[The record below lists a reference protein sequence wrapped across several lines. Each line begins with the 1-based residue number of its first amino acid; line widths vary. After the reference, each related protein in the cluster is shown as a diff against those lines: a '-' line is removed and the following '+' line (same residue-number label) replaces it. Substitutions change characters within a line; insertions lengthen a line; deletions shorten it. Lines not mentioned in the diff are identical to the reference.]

1 MERQIQSLRNTIGGS
16 YSVPNSEDFAR
27 AFSTLFDGQKDS
39 NLALDYLRIRRNLSD
54 ETIKYFTLGYDSY
67 KNQILIPERK
77 NNFLVNISY
86 LNLDETSK
94 IKYQKDKNCEN
105 WIFNEKGLEVA
116 KDKQGILIV
125 SNQFDAM
132 SAYQAGFKN
141 VVSVPVGKGSYGE
154 WIELFDSIP
163 KVYIAFENKK
173 QSKKLALDL
182 AERIGTDKTYE
193 VVFPD
198 DIVDCNQFFKQHD
211 SNEFKDLIREA
222 RPFYKYK
229 FQGLRDVIDS
239 IKEKTENVLKLKC
252 IPYIEFEQDW
262 LVVLSGDSNTGKTSH
277 CLNVANELS
286 ERGIPNL
293 VLPFERGVRTVGK
306 RFLQV
311 HLNKTQGELDA
322 MADSDWDKVL
332 PDLVDLP
339 LYFSVPS
346 REEIKETVAK
356 AKKLFNIKVVIV
368 DHLDYLVRK
377 SNDNHNVETSNTLQ
391 EFKSL
396 AQEHNIIFLVIHHT
410 KKPAGVGSGPR
421 KPKME
426 DLKGSSSIYQDPEAV
441 IMLSSPDKGQLEVDI
456 VKNKGPMGSKIFDFN
471 LATGVVGEDI
481 TNVPSLMNEKQKVQK
496 SFEEF

>member
-1 MERQIQSLRNTIGGS
+1 MDKIQSLRNTIGGN
-16 YSVPNSEDFAR
+16 YSKPKVSDMAMFRSHLSEYSIAM
-27 AFSTLFDGQKDS
+27 
-39 NLALDYLRIRRNLSD
+39 DYLHINRNLSD
-54 ETIKYFTLGYDSY
+54 ETIKSFMIGYDYYRNNIAMPES
-67 KNQILIPERK
+67 KNGE
-77 NNFLVNISY
+77 LVNIGYRS
-86 LNLDETSK
+86 LEQDPK
-94 IKYQKDKNCEN
+94 IKYQKERGCEN
-105 WIFNEKGLEVA
+105 WIFNERALEIA
-116 KDKQGILIV
+116 KKKQGILIV
-125 SNQFDAM
+125 SNQFDCM
-132 SAYQAGFKN
+132 SAWQAGFEN

-154 WIELFDSIP
+154 WIELFDTIP
-163 KVYIAFENKK
+163 KVYIAFENTK
-173 QSKKLALDL
+173 QSKKFALDL
-182 AERIGTDKTYE
+182 AERIGTDKSYE
-193 VVFPD
+193 VIFPE
-198 DIVDCNQFFKQHD
+198 DIVDCNHFFKQHD

-239 IKEKTENVLKLKC
+239 IKEKTENVLKIKC
-252 IPYIEFEQDW
+252 IPFVEFEQDW
-262 LVVLSGDSNTGKTSH
+262 LTILSGSSNIGKTSIG
-277 CLNVANELS
+277 LNIASELA

-293 VLPFERGVRTVGK
+293 VLPFERGIRTVGK

-311 HLNKTQGELDA
+311 HLHKAQGELDA

-346 REEIKETVAK
+346 REEIKDTVAK
-356 AKKLFNIKVVIV
+356 AKKLFNIKVIIV

-396 AQEHNIIFLVIHHT
+396 AQEHNIIFIIIHHI
-410 KKPAGVGSGPR
+410 KKQEGVGGVTK

-456 VKNKGPMGSKIFDFN
+456 VKNKGAMGSRIFEFN
-471 LATGVVGEDI
+471 LATGVVGKDI
-481 TNVPSLMNEKQKVQK
+481 TDIPSLMTAEVRAQKGFE
-496 SFEEF
+496 SF